1 MKKRLLLFAAV
12 LSASA
17 NYMFAQDN
25 TVYSD
30 DNNITYTYS
39 ANSDVTI
46 TAQGQS
52 SLDNENNRENIILG
66 SKLSIDYVA
75 FTRVANRNRDIKL
88 TVSDI
93 NDYSI
98 LPSQLQSFS
107 RAVVSGED
115 LINED
120 LNATLSSFATDNR
133 LNFPRT
139 QRNNLPPSEMYY
151 KIRQNTNA
159 EKAAYATYQNA
170 CEKARTR
177 GLYVYTG
184 AELLEEGVDFDLYH
198 MQINEGLYYI
208 DAPDAVN
215 VILINATTGNWKE
228 GTTYLNCTD
237 NFIPTYIGS
246 NIPLPT
252 TTASDEDSKVGIV
265 SGLVDLARFNNI
277 VAGKAFLNYDFTGTT
292 IVGSINS
299 STVGANRLAYF
310 TEGISAEGDNIV
322 NGERCNNYKI
332 ADDGTEIKVSKS
344 FSAKNIDY
352 TRNLTYGNYYTV
364 TVPFKLDNP
373 SDYFDRASTF
383 TSCNIDKPGADPLV
397 TFTIAAWDANMPM
410 LCKANKTTSLINLYN
425 TNGIQIY
432 QTEAKSKA
440 SDNNSNEPAKFNGTY
455 KAIPKADLANAFI
468 VGLNGEF
475 GRMPLNST
483 RLKPCRAYITLDNA
497 ASAAKFDNA
506 TIQIIDE
513 DGTVEILETSEETTG
528 IDGVTEN
535 ANAEVV
541 SSQFVSVDGK
551 ASTTPVKGLN
561 IVKTTLKNG
570 KTSTKKVV
578 Y

>member
-1 MKKRLLLFAAV
+1 MRKKLLLLAAV
-12 LSASA
+12 LTASASIT
-17 NYMFAQDN
+17 FAQEK

-52 SLDNENNRENIILG
+52 SLDSENNRETIILG
-66 SKLSIDYVA
+66 STLSIDYVS

-98 LPSQLQSFS
+98 LPSQLQSFT

-115 LINED
+115 LTNDD
-120 LNATLSSFATDNR
+120 LNTTLSSFATDNR
-133 LNFPRT
+133 QNYPRT

-159 EKAAYATYQNA
+159 EKAAYATYQYA

-184 AELLEEGVDFDLYH
+184 AELLEEGVDFDFYH

-208 DAPDAVN
+208 DAPNAVD
-215 VILINATTGNWKE
+215 VILIDATTGNWKE

-252 TTASDEDSKVGIV
+252 TTESDEDSKVGIV

-310 TEGISAEGDNIV
+310 ANNADVSGQNIVVGNTCSSYVISDNNQEIYVSKAFSAGESQYKRSFTPDTYGTIVLPFAVNNPSNVFVRQAVFTGYSSAENKMTFSCTSMIAPNTPHLFKVLPTVTGESTLYGPV
-322 NGERCNNYKI
+322 NG
-332 ADDGTEIKVSKS
+332 
-344 FSAKNIDY
+344 
-352 TRNLTYGNYYTV
+352 
-364 TVPFKLDNP
+364 
-373 SDYFDRASTF
+373 
-383 TSCNIDKPGADPLV
+383 
-397 TFTIAAWDANMPM
+397 TIE
-410 LCKANKTTSLINLYN
+410 KTA
-425 TNGIQIY
+425 
-432 QTEAKSKA
+432 EAKS
-440 SDNNSNEPAKFNGTY
+440 AKYEGAQFAGTFEGLRAEIVSQVY
-455 KAIPKADLANAFI
+455 VVGAVGKIGKTTNA
-468 VGLNGEF
+468 
-475 GRMPLNST
+475 
-483 RLKPCRAYITLDNA
+483 LKPGRCYFTRENPDNLA
-497 ASAAKFDNA
+497 RSFGGA
-506 TIQIIDE
+506 TIEFIDE
-513 DGTVEILETSEETTG
+513 DGTTAINEHELNESHELSGAVYDLQGRRVENPT
-528 IDGVTEN
+528 
-535 ANAEVV
+535 
-541 SSQFVSVDGK
+541 
-551 ASTTPVKGLN
+551 KGLY
-561 IVKTTLKNG
+561 IVNG
-570 KTSTKKVV
+570 KKVV
-578 Y
+578 IK

>member
-1 MKKRLLLFAAV
+1 MRKKLLLLAAV

-17 NYMFAQDN
+17 SITFAQEK

-52 SLDNENNRENIILG
+52 SLDSENNRETIILG
-66 SKLSIDYVA
+66 STLSIDYVSY
-75 FTRVANRNRDIKL
+75 TRVANRNRDIKL

-98 LPSQLQSFS
+98 LPSQLQSFT

-115 LINED
+115 LTNDD
-120 LNATLSSFATDNR
+120 LNTTLSSFATDNR

-208 DAPDAVN
+208 DAPNAVD

-265 SGLVDLARFNNI
+265 SGLVDNGKVEEILANDDYKYLNFDFTNANIIGSVATDIHDNRIAYFAKNTDATGQNI
-277 VAGKAFLNYDFTGTT
+277 VVGSTCESYVISDNGQEIFVNKAFSAGESQYKRTFTHDTYGTIVLPFAVNNPSNVFERQAVFTGY
-292 IVGSINS
+292 S
-299 STVGANRLAYF
+299 
-310 TEGISAEGDNIV
+310 SAENKMTFSCTSMIVPNTPHLFKVLPTVSGESTLSGPV
-322 NGERCNNYKI
+322 NGAVE
-332 ADDGTEIKVSKS
+332 
-344 FSAKNIDY
+344 
-352 TRNLTYGNYYTV
+352 
-364 TVPFKLDNP
+364 
-373 SDYFDRASTF
+373 
-383 TSCNIDKPGADPLV
+383 
-397 TFTIAAWDANMPM
+397 
-410 LCKANKTTSLINLYN
+410 KTA
-425 TNGIQIY
+425 
-432 QTEAKSKA
+432 EAKSAKYEGAQFAGTFEGLPAEIANQVYVVGAVGKIGRTTKA
-440 SDNNSNEPAKFNGTY
+440 
-455 KAIPKADLANAFI
+455 
-468 VGLNGEF
+468 
-475 GRMPLNST
+475 
-483 RLKPCRAYITLDNA
+483 LKPGRCYFTREDTDNYY
-497 ASAAKFDNA
+497 ASSFGGA
-506 TIQIIDE
+506 TIEFIDE
-513 DGTVEILETSEETTG
+513 DGTTT
-528 IDGVTEN
+528 INEH
-535 ANAEVV
+535 E
-541 SSQFVSVDGK
+541 
-551 ASTTPVKGLN
+551 LN
-561 IVKTTLKNG
+561 ESHELSG
-570 KTSTKKVV
+570 
-578 Y
+578 

>member
-1 MKKRLLLFAAV
+1 MRKKLLLLAAV

-17 NYMFAQDN
+17 SITFAQEK

-52 SLDNENNRENIILG
+52 SLDSENNRENIILG
-66 SKLSIDYVA
+66 STLSIDYVA
-75 FTRVANRNRDIKL
+75 YTRVANRNRDIKL

-98 LPSQLQSFS
+98 LPSQLQSFT

-115 LINED
+115 LTNDD
-120 LNATLSSFATDNR
+120 LNTTLSSFATDNR
-133 LNFPRT
+133 LNYPRT

-246 NIPLPT
+246 NIPSPT
-252 TTASDEDSKVGIV
+252 TTESDEDSKVGIV
-265 SGLVDLARFNNI
+265 SGLVDN
-277 VAGKAFLNYDFTGTT
+277 GKVEEILDNTSYNYVNYDFTNATVLGTLSVDIEDNRVAYFKEGVNVSNTGGQNFVVGNYCRSYVISDNNQEIFIYKAFSAGESQYKRTFTPDTYGT
-292 IVGSINS
+292 IVLPFSVSNPGNIFIRQA
-299 STVGANRLAYF
+299 VF
-310 TEGISAEGDNIV
+310 TGYSSAENKMTFSCTSMIAPNTPHLFKVLPTVTGESTLYGPV
-322 NGERCNNYKI
+322 NG
-332 ADDGTEIKVSKS
+332 
-344 FSAKNIDY
+344 
-352 TRNLTYGNYYTV
+352 
-364 TVPFKLDNP
+364 
-373 SDYFDRASTF
+373 
-383 TSCNIDKPGADPLV
+383 
-397 TFTIAAWDANMPM
+397 TIEATA
-410 LCKANKTTSLINLYN
+410 
-425 TNGIQIY
+425 
-432 QTEAKSKA
+432 EAKSAKYEGAQFAGTFEGLRAEIASQVYVVGAVGKIGRTTKA
-440 SDNNSNEPAKFNGTY
+440 
-455 KAIPKADLANAFI
+455 
-468 VGLNGEF
+468 
-475 GRMPLNST
+475 
-483 RLKPCRAYITLDNA
+483 LKPGRCYFTREDPDNF
-497 ASAAKFDNA
+497 ASSFGGA
-506 TIQIIDE
+506 TIEFIDE
-513 DGTVEILETSEETTG
+513 DGTTTINEHELNESHELSGEIYDLQG
-528 IDGVTEN
+528 RRV
-535 ANAEVV
+535 ANGQKPTA
-541 SSQFVSVDGK
+541 
-551 ASTTPVKGLN
+551 KGLY
-561 IVKTTLKNG
+561 IVNG
-570 KTSTKKVV
+570 KKVV
-578 Y
+578 IK